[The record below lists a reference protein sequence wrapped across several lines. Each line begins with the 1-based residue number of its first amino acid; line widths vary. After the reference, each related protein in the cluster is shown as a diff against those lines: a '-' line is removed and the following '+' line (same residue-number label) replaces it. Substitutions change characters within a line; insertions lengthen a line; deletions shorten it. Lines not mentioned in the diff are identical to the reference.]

1 MDSLVASAAR
11 SLAAGDPLGALKRV
25 ALGDDPPA
33 LALRGI
39 AMAQLGEYERA
50 RKLLRRAARGFGP
63 RERLERARCRAAEA
77 EVALAARD
85 LRWPARAL
93 DAAARS
99 LEALGD
105 RANALHARLV
115 GVRRSLLLGRLD
127 EAEAA
132 LAALDT
138 KRAPAS
144 LAALFELSRAEIA
157 LRRVRAKEAERFL
170 TRSHAAALAA
180 GIPALVA
187 EVERAQRALSSP
199 SARLI
204 RGASVKQVTLEEV
217 EALFASDD
225 LIVDACRRAVRRRGS
240 SVSLASRPVL
250 FEIVRALAEA
260 WPGDVP
266 REALI
271 ARAFE
276 ARSPNESHRARLR
289 VEVGRVR
296 AAIRSLAPVDATRGG
311 FVLEPRA
318 AHPVA
323 VLAPPIDGPAGSIL
337 ALLEGGEPWSTSALA
352 YALGASQRTV
362 QRALRDLDV
371 AADAGTA
378 FDGKHLWQIAED
390 RIQKVDPKTGRV
402 LGSIPA
408 PAQGRDSGLTWAE
421 GTLWVGE
428 YRARKIHQINAETGA
443 ILKTIESDRFVTGV
457 SWVDGELWHGTM
469 EAERSE
475 IRRVDPENGEVL
487 ERLEMPA
494 GITVSGLEADDK
506 DLFFCG
512 GATSGKVRA
521 VRRPTTRT
529 QR

>member
-1 MDSLVASAAR
+1 MDSLVAFAAR
-11 SLAAGDPLGALKRV
+11 SLAAGDPLGALKRI
-25 ALGDDPPA
+25 ALRDDPPA

-39 AMAQLGEYERA
+39 AMAQLGDYERA
-50 RKLLRRAARGFGP
+50 RELLRRAARGFGLS
-63 RERLERARCRAAEA
+63 ERLERARCVAAEA

-93 DAAARS
+93 AAAARS

-115 GVRRSLLLGRLD
+115 GVRRSVLLGRLD
-127 EAEAA
+127 EGEAA

-138 KRAPAS
+138 NGAPAP

-170 TRSHAAALAA
+170 ARSHAAALAA
-180 GIPALVA
+180 RIPALVA

-204 RGASVKQVTLEEV
+204 RGASVTQVTLEEV

-225 LIVDACRRAVRRRGS
+225 LIVDACRRAVRARGS

-296 AAIRSLAPVDATRGG
+296 AARASRGACGGGARASDRRTRGVDPG
-311 FVLEPRA
+311 TARGRRALVHLRARVRPRREPADGAARPSRPRRVQGSASGGSRALSALGRA
-318 AHPVA
+318 AAHRIRDNLVA
-323 VLAPPIDGPAGSIL
+323 PRGAAG
-337 ALLEGGEPWSTSALA
+337 ALT
-352 YALGASQRTV
+352 
-362 QRALRDLDV
+362 
-371 AADAGTA
+371 
-378 FDGKHLWQIAED
+378 
-390 RIQKVDPKTGRV
+390 
-402 LGSIPA
+402 
-408 PAQGRDSGLTWAE
+408 LT
-421 GTLWVGE
+421 L
-428 YRARKIHQINAETGA
+428 
-443 ILKTIESDRFVTGV
+443 
-457 SWVDGELWHGTM
+457 
-469 EAERSE
+469 
-475 IRRVDPENGEVL
+475 P
-487 ERLEMPA
+487 
-494 GITVSGLEADDK
+494 
-506 DLFFCG
+506 
-512 GATSGKVRA
+512 
-521 VRRPTTRT
+521 
-529 QR
+529 

>member
-1 MDSLVASAAR
+1 MDSLIASAAR

-25 ALGDDPPA
+25 ALRADPPA

-77 EVALAARD
+77 EVALAARN

-115 GVRRSLLLGRLD
+115 GVRRLLLLGRLD

-132 LAALDT
+132 LAALET
-138 KRAPAS
+138 NGAPAS
-144 LAALFELSRAEIA
+144 LAALFELSRAEIS
-157 LRRVRAKEAERFL
+157 LRRVRAKEADRFL
-170 TRSHAAALAA
+170 ERSHAAAVDA

-204 RGASVKQVTLEEV
+204 RGAAVKHATLAEA
-217 EALFASDD
+217 EALFASDH
-225 LIVDACRRAVRRRGS
+225 LIVDACRRAVRARGTS
-240 SVSLASRPVL
+240 ISLASRPVL

-260 WPGDVP
+260 WPGDVR
-266 REALI
+266 REVLI

-276 ARSPNESHRARLR
+276 ARSPNDSHRARLR

-296 AAIRSLAPVDATRGG
+296 ATIRSLAGVEATKAG
-311 FVLEPRA
+311 FVLAPRA
-318 AHPVA
+318 ARPVV
-323 VLAPPIDGPAGSIL
+323 VLAPPLDGPAGSIL
-337 ALLEGGEPWSTSALA
+337 ALLQGGEPWSTSALA

-362 QRALRDLDV
+362 QRELRQLDESGAARPMGRGRSRRWVAPPLTGFATTLLLPGAL
-371 AADAGTA
+371 
-378 FDGKHLWQIAED
+378 
-390 RIQKVDPKTGRV
+390 P
-402 LGSIPA
+402 
-408 PAQGRDSGLTWAE
+408 
-421 GTLWVGE
+421 
-428 YRARKIHQINAETGA
+428 
-443 ILKTIESDRFVTGV
+443 
-457 SWVDGELWHGTM
+457 
-469 EAERSE
+469 
-475 IRRVDPENGEVL
+475 
-487 ERLEMPA
+487 
-494 GITVSGLEADDK
+494 
-506 DLFFCG
+506 
-512 GATSGKVRA
+512 VR
-521 VRRPTTRT
+521 
-529 QR
+529 